1 MALKYKTNFTE
12 ASRRAGGGASKMGG
26 FVGGRAIRR
35 TLCMK
40 GWGGQ
45 KESSRGCFE

>member
-12 ASRRAGGGASKMGG
+12 ASRGRGQGEQNGQ
-26 FVGGRAIRR
+26 VGGRGGLAR
-35 TLCMK
+35 TLCLK

>member
-26 FVGGRAIRR
+26 FVGGGLAR
-35 TLCMK
+35 TLCLK